1 MTMKTQLSKNFT
13 LEEFLESEID
23 AKDDSF
29 INTIQDNSHIDNLQA
44 LCANLLQ
51 PLRNA
56 LGIALSIS
64 SGYRCPELNEAAQG
78 EDNSQHTKGQAA
90 DVYCKRQFRPIDIAR
105 MVVSLR
111 LDFDQMILYPTFV
124 HLSYT
129 TERKNRKQILYNKLY
144 KGENV

>member
-1 MTMKTQLSKNFT
+1 MQLTKNFR
-13 LEEFLESEID
+13 LQEFLYSITDERND
-23 AKDDSF
+23 AYKNIITDD
-29 INTIQDNSHIDNLQA
+29 SHIDNLRS
-44 LCANLLQ
+44 LCVNLLQ

-56 LGIALSIS
+56 LGISVCIS
-64 SGYRCPELNEAAQG
+64 SGYRCPALNDDVDG
-78 EDNSQHTKGQAA
+78 EDDSQHLVGEAA
-90 DVYCKRQFRPIDIAR
+90 DVYCKRQFKPIDIAR